1 MSLLWKTLLSTSIA
15 VTVLFGITGWIVQ
28 DSAVRTTS
36 LGLDEEVQASFHA
49 YDSLWRAQA
58 ERLASVSLVLS
69 NMSDVRAAFG
79 TGDEATIRDTAKE
92 LWDKISR
99 DDAIFLVA
107 DPRGHVIASLG
118 GNLAGSLKEDL
129 PVVRDAA
136 AAFPGQ
142 ASGFMTAGGDLYQI
156 AVTPVY
162 VQTGGGNTGLL
173 NVLVAGYAVDGAVAG
188 RLKESTG
195 GSEFVFASRG
205 KTVASTLDPSATATV
220 AAAAAAAPADEP
232 RRVDSG
238 NVEYRMLST
247 PLLDVKGRPVGEL
260 RILRSFEAARQHMA
274 MLRRNIVLIWVLA
287 VAISIVLTYALARRV
302 LGPVRELDR
311 GATEVARGN
320 YDYRVPVTSSDELGR
335 LALAFNAMSASIH
348 DARQDLIRQERIS
361 TIGRLSSSIVHDL
374 RNPLAAIYGGAEM
387 LIDGE
392 LSPAQVQRLAGN
404 IYQSSR
410 RVQELLQEL
419 VDVGRGK
426 SHPSEI
432 CRLKDIVSAAFETY
446 ATAAEQRSVKVSI
459 EVPDSIE
466 LPLERARMERV
477 FLNLIDNA
485 LTAMPAGGS
494 LQIAADSS
502 GASVVV
508 RVHDSGPG
516 VAPDIR
522 SRLFEPFA
530 SFGKKN
536 GVGLGLAL
544 SRQTVL
550 DHGGELW
557 LDPALTTG
565 ACFFVK
571 LPLDK

>member
-1 MSLLWKTLLSTSIA
+1 MRPMLPMSLLWKTLLSTSIA

-92 LWDKISR
+92 LWGKISR

-107 DPRGHVIASLG
+107 DPRGRVIASLG

-162 VQTGGGNTGLL
+162 VQTGGGTTGLL
-173 NVLVAGYAVDGAVAG
+173 NVLVAGYAVDGAVAA

-195 GSEFVFASRG
+195 GSEFVFASGG

-220 AAAAAAAPADEP
+220 AAAAAAAPADQP
-232 RRVDSG
+232 RRVDYG

-335 LALAFNAMSASIH
+335 LALAFNGMSASIH
-348 DARQDLIRQERIS
+348 DARQELIRQERLS

-392 LSPAQVQRLAGN
+392 LSPQQVQRLAGN
-404 IYQSSR
+404 IYRSSR

-432 CRLKDIVSAAFETY
+432 CRLKDIVSAAYETY
-446 ATAAEQRSVKVSI
+446 ATAAEQHAVIVSI
-459 EVPDSIE
+459 EVPDHIE

-485 LTAMPAGGS
+485 LTAMPGRR
-494 LQIAADSS
+494 I
-502 GASVVV
+502 
-508 RVHDSGPG
+508 
-516 VAPDIR
+516 APDCR
-522 SRLFEPFA
+522 RLERRKRRRQSA
-530 SFGKKN
+530 RFGPRRRARYPYPP
-536 GVGLGLAL
+536 V
-544 SRQTVL
+544 
-550 DHGGELW
+550 
-557 LDPALTTG
+557 
-565 ACFFVK
+565 
-571 LPLDK
+571 